1 MVATRPLNEYTNGNG
16 AAYQPQSPIVSSGE
30 FCCVKETAN
39 VVSEKELRDRRRH
52 KRHLPKEWVSAHG
65 QTSIVGIARLLDIS
79 KGGAAFQYV
88 RGPGVKLATLKKT
101 LILHLFETVTS
112 QGVKDIECKVVYDT
126 EVPRED
132 NSQGDH
138 RLRRCGVQFGNH
150 NWYQSSQLDLFI
162 RDFTLEG
169 N

>member
-1 MVATRPLNEYTNGNG
+1 M
-16 AAYQPQSPIVSSGE
+16 
-30 FCCVKETAN
+30 
-39 VVSEKELRDRRRH
+39 
-52 KRHLPKEWVSAHG
+52 PKEWVSAHG

-101 LILHLFETVTS
+101 LSLHLFETVTS

-150 NWYQSSQLDLFI
+150 NWYQSFQLDLFI